1 MFDRGDKEL
10 EFLDQMGHCFD
21 EGVILWLLN
30 EVIDAE
36 AAADDVEE

>member
-21 EGVILWLLN
+21 EGIVLGLLH
-30 EVIDAE
+30 EVVDAE